1 MITNYPLLFLSE
13 QLNASR
19 QLHRDRSLTELSSGR
34 RIIINS
40 NSNYP
45 QVSFASNKV
54 NVYIPSISSSL
65 LIQSLTFSLN
75 SRSSLIITGP
85 SGCGKSSLL
94 RLLAGLQYNLTDNS
108 SIYVPSRSSSIFLP
122 QQLYLIEGTLR
133 EQLNYLRHAK
143 NMSTCNND
151 QQLIDLLF
159 KFSLIHLND
168 RYTLDSSI
176 QLWSRT
182 LSLGEQQRL
191 IIVVALVTLIR
202 ASNQDENNQIKHFI
216 LDETTAGCDELTEKT
231 IYEYLRSSDVQY
243 ISISHRNELIKYHT
257 HQLIINPKNR
267 SYELVEHR

>member
-19 QLHRDRSLTELSSGR
+19 QLHRDRSLAELSSGR

-151 QQLIDLLF
+151 QQ
-159 KFSLIHLND
+159 
-168 RYTLDSSI
+168 SI

-257 HQLIINPKNR
+257 HQLIINPRNR